1 MNEVNLEE
9 DNEDFNRHR
18 AGWTSNYKNRWHI
31 NSVLS
36 FLILKNLGITEL
48 FNSAPNNSTVVIIL
62 IPGSKFEISAYIWY
76 ICSSEQLEKKTS
88 HFNEFK
94 TMPEDLQ
101 KSITVEIS
109 FMIILKSPL
118 FVLEPNI

>member
-1 MNEVNLEE
+1 M
-9 DNEDFNRHR
+9 
-18 AGWTSNYKNRWHI
+18 
-31 NSVLS
+31 LS

-48 FNSAPNNSTVVIIL
+48 FNSVPNNSTVVQAAN
-62 IPGSKFEISAYIWY
+62 SKFQRTFDTSVRQNSYK
-76 ICSSEQLEKKTS
+76 KKTS